1 MTQPLEY
8 DLEYTI
14 QKFKED
20 AEDFNVL
27 SGQFNKT
34 TKQDLVNQVK
44 LITEEAG
51 ETKAAMETN
60 DITELLDGA
69 IDVMYV
75 TIGLLQKLDQLGVD
89 VNGAMRKVAEDNLAK
104 FPSSKLLAESTV
116 EMYKAQGVATTMQY
130 NDKFGRYVIKDTN
143 DKVRK
148 PAGFISTY
156 LGAFVPRSL
165 KGM

>member
-1 MTQPLEY
+1 MPTDYELHY
-8 DLEYTI
+8 GI
-14 QKFKED
+14 QNFKQD
-20 AEDFNVL
+20 AEDFNIL

-34 TKQDLVNQVK
+34 TRQDLRNQVA
-44 LITEEAG
+44 LITEEAA
-51 ETKAAMETN
+51 ETNAAMQVN

-75 TIGLLQKLDQLGVD
+75 TIGLLQKLEQLGVD

-104 FPSSKLLAESTV
+104 FPSSRLLAESTV
-116 EMYKAQGVATTMQY
+116 EMYKAQEVKATMQY
-130 NDKFGRYVIKDTN
+130 NDKFGRYVIKDEN

-156 LGAFVPRSL
+156 LGAFVPRKL
-165 KGM
+165 KGL

>member
-1 MTQPLEY
+1 MQYEVEY
-8 DLEYTI
+8 NI
-14 QKFKED
+14 SNFKDD

-34 TKQDLVNQVK
+34 SWKDLKNQVA
-44 LITEEAG
+44 LITEEAK
-51 ETKAAMETN
+51 ETLDAVEKRNTV
-60 DITELLDGA
+60 ELLDGA

-75 TIGLLQKLDQLGVD
+75 TIGLLQKLEQLEVD
-89 VNGAMRKVAEDNLAK
+89 TNGAMRKVAQDNLSK

-116 EMYKAQGVATTMQY
+116 EMYKAQGIETTMQY
-130 NDKFGRYVIKDTN
+130 NDTFGRYVIKDAN

-156 LGAFVPRSL
+156 LGDFVPRYL
-165 KGM
+165 KG

>member
-1 MTQPLEY
+1 MLTDYELPY
-8 DLEYTI
+8 GI
-14 QKFKED
+14 QNFKQD
-20 AEDFNVL
+20 AEDFNIL

-34 TKQDLVNQVK
+34 TRQDLRNQVA
-44 LITEEAG
+44 LITEEVA
-51 ETKAAMETN
+51 ETNAAMQVN

-75 TIGLLQKLDQLGVD
+75 TIGLLQKLNELGVD

-104 FPSSKLLAESTV
+104 FHSSRLLAESTV
-116 EMYKAQGVATTMQY
+116 EMYNVQGVKATMQY
-130 NDKFGRYVIKDTN
+130 NDTFGRYVIKDEN

-156 LGAFVPRSL
+156 LGAFVPRKM